1 MKSIIIC
8 EGSTDFVIT
17 AIFYARAHQWE
28 DYRKP
33 DILNNNFKMIRELKR
48 GTDSLLIGGAGGC
61 SRIIPC
67 ADYIFQLE
75 HQQNSLMNVR
85 GF

>member
-1 MKSIIIC
+1 MDCIKK
-8 EGSTDFVIT
+8 
-17 AIFYARAHQWE
+17 HQWE

-48 GTDSLLIGGAGGC
+48 GTESLLIGGAGGC

-75 HQQNSLMNVR
+75 YQQNSLMNVR